1 MAYKT
6 INISL
11 PESMKTEVE
20 REVAEGHFASTSDFI
35 RDLIRDYLEDKRIER
50 LVVEG
55 LNDPDVSEL
64 KSEDFKEMKRV
75 LRMRI
80 ERSKVDNET

>member
-80 ERSKVDNET
+80 ARSKVDNGT

>member
-11 PESMKTEVE
+11 PESMKREVE
-20 REVAEGHFASTSDFI
+20 REVREGHYSSTSDFI
-35 RDLIRDYLEDKRIER
+35 RDLIRDHLEEKRIER

-55 LNDPDVSEL
+55 LNDPDVSPL
-64 KSEDFKEMKRV
+64 RAEDFEDLKRKV
-75 LRMRI
+75 KDRLMAG
-80 ERSKVDNET
+80 KVDKNE